1 MTGSNSKL
9 QSYYVVPDNYLYVS
23 DDSVEKLGTGFIN
36 PETYKLIK
44 DTSVKFQREEKTHSY
59 MGDPPYFGYY
69 YLLSIKGNGSIEIGA
84 TVKGYSAAKEAV
96 DIVKRIKLS

>member
-1 MTGSNSKL
+1 
-9 QSYYVVPDNYLYVS
+9 
-23 DDSVEKLGTGFIN
+23 
-36 PETYKLIK
+36 
-44 DTSVKFQREEKTHSY
+44 

-96 DIVKRIKLS
+96 DIVKKNKAIVGGNFIPFSNYYFYHWLLASGEYYWDDE